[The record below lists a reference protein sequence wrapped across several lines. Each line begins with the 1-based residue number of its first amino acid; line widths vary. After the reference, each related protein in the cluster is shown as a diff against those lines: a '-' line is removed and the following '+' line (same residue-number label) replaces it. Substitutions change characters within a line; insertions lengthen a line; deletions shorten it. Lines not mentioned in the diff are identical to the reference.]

1 MTKPSTWSYG
11 RLVLGCGIFGGIG
24 GTPQLVGRGMDERA
38 AFETMDETVELGI
51 TLFDTAEAY
60 ARGAS
65 EIMIG
70 RWLAQRGSDATG
82 KVLLATKVAPGY
94 LSGDTEARLDAAFLE
109 TRFSSSLQRL
119 GVDSIEL
126 LYTHRPDDA
135 TPIEDTLEGLEAIR
149 ASGRCRRLGACN
161 VDAVQLTTALD
172 AAQRLGIQGYQVG
185 QNQYS
190 LLQPEQQRAVRSV
203 CADRDV
209 AFIAYSPLAAGAL
222 TGKYPRD
229 GELPPDSRLALRPDG
244 TEELLTP
251 AVHDAIDRLRNAADG
266 RGIDCGALALAWL
279 LHQTDVSAPIIGP
292 ARLTPHLGLAAR
304 ALDVSLSDAEVTEIE
319 SWFAS
324 ATPVG
329 RPQAA

>member
-1 MTKPSTWSYG
+1 MTKPSVWSYG
-11 RLVLGCGIFGGIG
+11 PLVLGCGLFGGIG
-24 GTPQLVGRGMDERA
+24 GTPHLVGRGMDEQA
-38 AFETMDETVELGI
+38 AFETMDEAVELGI

-65 EIMIG
+65 ETMIG
-70 RWLAQRGSDATG
+70 RWLARRPPEATG
-82 KVLLATKVAPGY
+82 KVLLATKVAPGF

-109 TRFSSSLQRL
+109 TRFADSLQRL

-172 AAQRLGIQGYQVG
+172 AAERLGIQGYQVV
-185 QNQYS
+185 QNRYS
-190 LLQPEQQRAVRSV
+190 LLQPEHEHAVRSL

-209 AFIAYSPLAAGAL
+209 AFTAYSPLASGAL

-244 TEELLTP
+244 NEQLLTP
-251 AVHDAIDRLRNAADG
+251 AVHDAIDRLRDVADS
-266 RGIDCGALALAWL
+266 RGTECGAVALAWL
-279 LHQTDVSAPIIGP
+279 LHRTDVSAPIIGP
-292 ARLTPHLGLAAR
+292 ARLTPHLGLAAG
-304 ALDVSLSDAEVTEIE
+304 ALDVSLSDREVIEIE
-319 SWFAS
+319 SWFA
-324 ATPVG
+324 PD
-329 RPQAA
+329 